1 MQCRIQRTGVL
12 RSRVERPAIPA
23 LCSVGGCA
31 SALRRCLAG
40 RRRPPAFARPITVV
54 LPASGDVHPD
64 GHGLQSCPADNA
76 GAGGGVAT
84 PEICSELAKTATDFH
99 NNGEFRVVIRPIAPQ
114 NGFFPQPARLEQCAG
129 NSRRLAELIPSKSAF
144 RSSMPAHDSAIMMLS
159 SEVSSVVFPAAREAY
174 RDRSAAGLRAT
185 LRRRATRSRA
195 ARREILLPTA
205 RSVGKP
211 PRG

>member
-1 MQCRIQRTGVL
+1 M
-12 RSRVERPAIPA
+12 P
-23 LCSVGGCA
+23 
-31 SALRRCLAG
+31 
-40 RRRPPAFARPITVV
+40 
-54 LPASGDVHPD
+54 
-64 GHGLQSCPADNA
+64 
-76 GAGGGVAT
+76 
-84 PEICSELAKTATDFH
+84 
-99 NNGEFRVVIRPIAPQ
+99 VIRHNPRYSHVESRAADHSANI
-114 NGFFPQPARLEQCAG
+114 GSRLEQCAG
-129 NSRRLAELIPSKSAF
+129 NSRRLAELIPYFYKFTSKSAF
-144 RSSMPAHDSAIMMLS
+144 RSSMSAYDSAIMMLS